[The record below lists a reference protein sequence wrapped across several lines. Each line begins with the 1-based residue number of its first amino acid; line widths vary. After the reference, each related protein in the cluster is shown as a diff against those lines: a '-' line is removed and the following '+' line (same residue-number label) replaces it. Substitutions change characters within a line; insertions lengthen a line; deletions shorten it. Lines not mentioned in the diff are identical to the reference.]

1 LNRRLF
7 EDEIKDNMLERR
19 KKYQEAKLEREKG
32 LYERQIRIVDVQI
45 DRLVCDLYG
54 VTEEEI
60 AVVEEHA

>member
-1 LNRRLF
+1 
-7 EDEIKDNMLERR
+7 MLERR